1 MIYTEMTVRAAKIAE
16 QAHRGQFDKGGMPY
30 IYHPLHLAEQMTDE
44 YTAAAALLH
53 DVMEDTDVTDA
64 ELSAQFPP
72 RVMETLRLLTHSPDE
87 DYLEYVKRIRENPDA
102 RAVKLADLRHNSD
115 ISRLNPADAASLETA
130 KRLEKYRRAILLLTE
145 DEYTGGY

>member
-1 MIYTEMTVRAAKIAE
+1 MIYTEMTVRAARIAE

-44 YTAAAALLH
+44 YTAAIALLH
-53 DVMEDTDVTDA
+53 DVMEDTDITDA

-72 RVMETLRLLTHSPDE
+72 RVMDALRLLTHDPAE
-87 DYLEYVKRIRENPDA
+87 DYSDYVKRIRDNPDA

-115 ISRLNPADAASLETA
+115 TGRLRPADAANPKTA
-130 KRLEKYRRAILLLTE
+130 ERCEKYRRAIVYLTGE
-145 DEYTGGY
+145 